1 MNGKKSYF
9 FKHTFCKLYWYIFR
23 NNGILLIKIEVCQ
36 MQKQTSELFL
46 WRSVLKKCSK
56 FTGEQACQ
64 SVISIKLLCNFIEI
78 ALWHWCSTA
87 LLHVFRTLF
96 NKNTS
101 GGLLSLFTVF
111 SWFSYYSDYKIIA
124 VRVLNGVWLTFYIY
138 KIKVCGLFRKKFR
151 DAGKYKPILNCW

>member
-1 MNGKKSYF
+1 MRFAKYKS
-9 FKHTFCKLYWYIFR
+9 KPP
-23 NNGILLIKIEVCQ
+23 
-36 MQKQTSELFL
+36 ELFL

-78 ALWHWCSTA
+78 ALWHWCSPA
-87 LLHVFRTLF
+87 LLHIFRTLF

-124 VRVLNGVWLTFYIY
+124 MRVLNGVWLTFCIY
-138 KIKVCGLFRKKFR
+138 KIKVSGLFRKKVL
-151 DAGKYKPILNCW
+151 DVGKYKPTLNRW